1 MSEISYEN
9 GQPAY
14 TGDTVVKCFKDNGNG
29 LLFRIVNNDEHK
41 WAFYNDTTNYNM
53 VVKVSFGKDSKLEAI
68 GNTKMTKNNE
78 TGEMICEVTV
88 APVST
93 EMFIEGEPNGF
104 KISFEANPI
113 PKAPK
118 KSSDAA
124 AEALKGK

>member
-1 MSEISYEN
+1 MSEINYEN
-9 GQPAY
+9 GQPTY

-53 VVKVSFGKDSKLEAI
+53 VVKVSFGKDSKIEAL
-68 GNTKMTKNNE
+68 GNTKMEKDEESGEFKCVLQIAPTK
-78 TGEMICEVTV
+78 
-88 APVST
+88 T

-113 PKAPK
+113 PKA
-118 KSSDAA
+118 
-124 AEALKGK
+124 